1 MASQAARQ
9 PLRQATRH
17 ASTSTAASSAGGG
30 AFFPVQAAPSTLS
43 APAVPKPP
51 SQEWYT
57 ARPTL
62 AATQSQLDK
71 ALTAARA
78 HLYRQGLLQS
88 ISSSTGHDAEFHSV
102 LPHPRERKWKQAR
115 DMATYLRTGAQLKSS
130 QYKRLTATLA
140 HLEGLLPYARVA
152 DTLTESDALAPAPRL
167 VVDPVARATG
177 RQDIGRGGES
187 GNPATT
193 DEAVRAA
200 DSGDAA
206 SSRSLYSQLDQLL
219 ARFQH
224 VSASGA
230 TAIQRPLGRA
240 RRLGER
246 DEFGRVM
253 ASGARKEA
261 GARVWILPTSDAAIA
276 PPSETRATEDYPFG
290 RVVVNAKALPDYF
303 PAAAHR
309 EAVVRPM
316 SLVSAL
322 GSFNVFAIVKGSGSA
337 AQAEAVALALARALA
352 EWERIEVEEGRR
364 AEGVVSWRDLL
375 KRANLLERDP
385 RMVERKKPGHV
396 KARKMPTWVKR

>member
-1 MASQAARQ
+1 MASHAARQ
-9 PLRQATRH
+9 PLRQASRA
-17 ASTSTAASSAGGG
+17 ASTSAATSAGSSGV
-30 AFFPVQAAPSTLS
+30 FFPVQASPGAAFS
-43 APAVPKPP
+43 PAVPKPP

-57 ARPTL
+57 GRPTY
-62 AATQSQLDK
+62 AATQMQLER
-71 ALTAARA
+71 ALTTARA
-78 HLYRQGLLQS
+78 HLYRQGLLKS
-88 ISSSTGHDAEFHSV
+88 ISSSTGHDAEFHGV
-102 LPHPRERKWKQAR
+102 LPHPRERKWKQAK

-140 HLEGLLPYARVA
+140 NLEGLLPYARVA
-152 DTLTESDALAPAPRL
+152 DSLTESDGLAATPKL

-177 RQDIGRGGES
+177 RSQDGSAPLAADQATASTSAGES
-187 GNPATT
+187 GSN
-193 DEAVRAA
+193 
-200 DSGDAA
+200 
-206 SSRSLYSQLDQLL
+206 SLYAQLDQLL

-224 VSASGA
+224 VSASGTSA
-230 TAIQRPLGRA
+230 VQRSLGKA

-261 GARVWILPTSDAAIA
+261 GARVWIIPTTAAASASEAKSD
-276 PPSETRATEDYPFG
+276 EQFPFG
-290 RVVVNAKALPDYF
+290 RVVVNAKSLPDYF

-322 GSFNVFAIVKGSGSA
+322 GSFNVFAIVKGSGVA
-337 AQAEAVALALARALA
+337 AQADAVALALARALA
-352 EWERIEVEEGRR
+352 EWERIEVEEGGRQ
-364 AEGVVSWRDLL
+364 EGVVSWRDIL

>member
-9 PLRQATRH
+9 PLRQATRA
-17 ASTSTAASSAGGG
+17 ASTSAATTTASSSSGS
-30 AFFPVQAAPSTLS
+30 AFFPVQASPSTFS
-43 APAVPKPP
+43 PAVPKPP

-57 ARPTL
+57 GRPTYTS
-62 AATQSQLDK
+62 TQTQLER
-71 ALTAARA
+71 ALTTARA
-78 HLYRQGLLQS
+78 HLYRQGLLKS

-102 LPHPRERKWKQAR
+102 LPHPRERKWKHAK

-140 HLEGLLPYARVA
+140 NLEGLLPYARVA
-152 DTLTESDALAPAPRL
+152 DSLTESDSLATPPRL

-177 RQDIGRGGES
+177 READG
-187 GNPATT
+187 TT
-193 DEAVRAA
+193 AA
-200 DSGDAA
+200 ERSTA
-206 SSRSLYSQLDQLL
+206 STSAEPSPSTSSPTSLYAQLDQLL

-224 VSASGA
+224 VSASGSSA
-230 TAIQRPLGRA
+230 VQRPLGKA

-261 GARVWILPTSDAAIA
+261 GARVWILPTSAAA
-276 PPSETRATEDYPFG
+276 SNTTEDNAGDDYPFG
-290 RVVVNAKALPDYF
+290 RVVVNAKTLPDYF

-322 GSFNVFAIVKGSGSA
+322 GSFNVFAIVKGSGVA
-337 AQAEAVALALARALA
+337 AQADAVALALARALA

-364 AEGVVSWRDLL
+364 QEGIVSWRDIL

>member
-9 PLRQATRH
+9 PLRQASRA
-17 ASTSTAASSAGGG
+17 ASTSAASTTASSG
-30 AFFPVQAAPSTLS
+30 AFFPVQASPSPWSS
-43 APAVPKPP
+43 AAAAAVPKPP

-57 ARPTL
+57 GRPTYTS
-62 AATQSQLDK
+62 TQAQLER

-78 HLYRQGLLQS
+78 HLYRQGLLKS
-88 ISSSTGHDAEFHSV
+88 ISSSTGHDAEFYSV
-102 LPHPRERKWKQAR
+102 LPHPRERKWKQAK

-140 HLEGLLPYARVA
+140 NLEGLLPYARVA
-152 DTLTESDALAPAPRL
+152 DSLTESDSLATPPKL

-177 RQDIGRGGES
+177 RQDATAAAAEPEAAAGES
-187 GNPATT
+187 STT
-193 DEAVRAA
+193 
-200 DSGDAA
+200 
-206 SSRSLYSQLDQLL
+206 SLYSQLDQLL
-219 ARFQH
+219 SRFQH
-224 VSASGA
+224 VSASGSSA
-230 TAIQRPLGRA
+230 VQRSLGKA

-261 GARVWILPTSDAAIA
+261 GARVWIIPTSEAKAAAA
-276 PPSETRATEDYPFG
+276 PSAHTAAEEEYAFG
-290 RVVVNAKALPDYF
+290 RVVVNAKSLPDYF

-322 GSFNVFAIVKGSGSA
+322 GAFNVFAIVKGSGVA
-337 AQAEAVALALARALA
+337 AQADAVALALARALA

-364 AEGVVSWRDLL
+364 HEGVVSWRDIL
-375 KRANLLERDP
+375 KRGAFGYFLAALLSWQDSRTISP
-385 RMVERKKPGHV
+385 RTRTK
-396 KARKMPTWVKR
+396 

>member
-1 MASQAARQ
+1 MASQAAKQ
-9 PLRQATRH
+9 PLRQAARH
-17 ASTSTAASSAGGG
+17 ASTSATPVQSAG
-30 AFFPVQAAPSTLS
+30 AFFPVQAAPTRSV
-43 APAVPKPP
+43 PAVPKPP

-57 ARPTL
+57 GRPTFTS
-62 AATQSQLDK
+62 TQTQLER
-71 ALTAARA
+71 ALTTARA
-78 HLYRQGLLQS
+78 HLYRQGLLKS

-102 LPHPRERKWKQAR
+102 LPHPRERKWKHAK

-130 QYKRLTATLA
+130 QYKKLTATLA
-140 HLEGLLPYARVA
+140 NLEGLLPYARVA
-152 DTLTESDALAPAPRL
+152 DSLAESDSLATPPRL

-177 RQDIGRGGES
+177 RQDGDSAGEPS
-187 GNPATT
+187 TSSSPGL
-193 DEAVRAA
+193 
-200 DSGDAA
+200 DSDRP
-206 SSRSLYSQLDQLL
+206 SSSLYAQLDQLL

-224 VSASGA
+224 VSASGSS
-230 TAIQRPLGRA
+230 AIQRPLGKA

-246 DEFGRVM
+246 DEFGRVI

-261 GARVWILPTSDAAIA
+261 GARVWILPAASA
-276 PPSETRATEDYPFG
+276 SSPPSSNHDDYPFG
-290 RVVVNAKALPDYF
+290 RVVVNAKSLPDYF

-322 GSFNVFAIVKGSGSA
+322 GAFNVFAIVKGSGVA
-337 AQAEAVALALARALA
+337 AQADAVAVALARALA

-364 AEGVVSWRDLL
+364 QEGAVAWRDIL